1 MNDLALRIVPE
12 QLPGNL
18 SDPEIDRAMH
28 FARSATAA
36 STLVAYASDY
46 KSWVTFA
53 TARGAC
59 PMPPHAG
66 VVAAW
71 LSAQADAGRKAS
83 SISRAAAA
91 LAFYSKQ
98 AGIDPPVTATA
109 GVRAVLK
116 GIRREVGA
124 RPQGKTPIVADLLM
138 QMLKHCPGDSLQ
150 AKRNRALLA
159 VGFAAALRRS
169 ELCAL
174 TVDCIQFVDDGMR
187 ILIKRSKTDQT
198 GETATI
204 AVIRGVKIKPV
215 ALLQDWLAAS
225 GITEGPIFRPV
236 KLGGKVGD
244 AALRPNDTARIVKRV
259 LGRIE
264 GMDPSTYS
272 GHSLRSGF
280 LTSAAE
286 AKSNIFK
293 MLEVSRHRN
302 MSTLQSYVRSAAL
315 FDDHCSANFM

>member
-1 MNDLALRIVPE
+1 MHDLIALPDIAAGS
-12 QLPGNL
+12 LTT
-18 SDPEIDRAMH
+18 SEIDSAMH
-28 FARSATAA
+28 YARSATAP
-36 STLVAYASDY
+36 STLAAYASDY
-46 KSWVTFA
+46 RSWVAFA
-53 TARGAC
+53 TSRGAC

-83 SISRAAAA
+83 SIGRAAAA

-124 RPQGKTPIVADLLM
+124 RPQGKTPIVAGLLM
-138 QMLKHCPGDSLQ
+138 QMLKHCPGEGLQ
-150 AKRNRALLA
+150 AKRDRAMLA
-159 VGFAAALRRS
+159 VGFAGALRRS

-174 TVDCIQFVDDGMR
+174 TVDCISFVDDGMR
-187 ILIKRSKTDQT
+187 VLIKRSKTDYAAEGQ
-198 GETATI
+198 EI
-204 AVIRGVKIKPV
+204 AIIRGVKIKPV
-215 ALLQDWLAAS
+215 LLLQEWLAAS
-225 GITEGPIFRPV
+225 GITEGPIFRPI
-236 KLGGKVGD
+236 KLGGVIGD
-244 AALRPNDTARIVKRV
+244 EALRPDGFARILKRV
-259 LGRIE
+259 LRRID
-264 GMDPSTYS
+264 GMEDVSTYS

-286 AKSNIFK
+286 AKSGIFK

-302 MSTLQSYVRSAAL
+302 MTTLQGYIRSVAL
-315 FDDHCSANFM
+315 FDDHCGAAFL